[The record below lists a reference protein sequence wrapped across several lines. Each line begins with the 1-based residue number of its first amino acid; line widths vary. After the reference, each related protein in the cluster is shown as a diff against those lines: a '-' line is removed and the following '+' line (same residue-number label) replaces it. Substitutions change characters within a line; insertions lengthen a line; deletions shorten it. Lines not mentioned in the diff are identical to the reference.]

1 MDSSLKYTE
10 DKIVLFDIDSIFQRK
25 MRKYPQSIIHNIV
38 TQIVENVTE
47 LPKLDYHAQ
56 KVFGVVKIDKPI
68 FFCIDYINENDD
80 IPVMID
86 INEVEVDDYLDAI
99 NNKKYF
105 KTNEQQ
111 L

>member
-1 MDSSLKYTE
+1 MDSTLKYTE
-10 DKIVLFDIDSIFQRK
+10 GNIVFFDIDSIFQRK
-25 MRKYPQSIIHNIV
+25 MRKYPQSIIHKIV
-38 TQIVENVTE
+38 TQIVENVQE

-56 KVFGVVKIDKPI
+56 KVYGVIKIEKPI

-80 IPVMID
+80 VPVMID

-105 KTNEQQ
+105 KKNEQ
-111 L
+111 

>member
-1 MDSSLKYTE
+1 MGSSLKYTE

-38 TQIVENVTE
+38 TQIVENVVD
-47 LPKLDYHAQ
+47 LPKIDYHAQ
-56 KVFGVVKIDKPI
+56 KVYGVVKIDKPI

-80 IPVMID
+80 VPMMVD

-105 KTNEQQ
+105 KKNEQQ